1 VNDVVIFAEVGD
13 EVVHWMALLAGW
25 SPGEEWFSFDIGIKL
40 GMEPVIWS
48 QVPVSVLS
56 FLLMHMVK

>member
-1 VNDVVIFAEVGD
+1 VNDIVIFAEVGD
-13 EVVHWMALLAGW
+13 EVVHWVATLAGW
-25 SPGEEWFSFDIGIKL
+25 DPGGEWFSLDIGIKL
-40 GMEPVIWS
+40 GVEPVIWS